1 MFAGYVFMAA
11 CATLVILTLGL
22 LTREVFA
29 ERRRRQAQERSE
41 QATVSAMVLPAPRPW
56 VPSPRTT
63 LHA

>member
-11 CATLVILTLGL
+11 CATLVILSLGL

-29 ERRRRQAQERSE
+29 ERRRREAQQRSE
-41 QATVSAMVLPAPRPW
+41 QATVSAMPLPAPRVW
-56 VPSPRTT
+56 VPSAQTT